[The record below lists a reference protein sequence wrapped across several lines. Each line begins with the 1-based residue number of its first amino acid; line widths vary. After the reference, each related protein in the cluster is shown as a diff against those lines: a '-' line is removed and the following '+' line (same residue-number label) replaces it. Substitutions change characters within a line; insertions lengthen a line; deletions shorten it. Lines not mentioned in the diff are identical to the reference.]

1 MILTCLTSCQGNGC
15 GGACLG
21 RGACGGGVEGS
32 NGGLR
37 DENVH
42 CWESTDH
49 CGDCMMVTQTACME
63 EMTCLLQGVSVGL
76 QGGGDM
82 VVS

>member
-1 MILTCLTSCQGNGC
+1 MILICLTSCQGNGY
-15 GGACLG
+15 GGACRG
-21 RGACGGGVEGS
+21 RVACGEGVEGS

-42 CWESTDH
+42 CWESIGH
-49 CGDCMMVTQTACME
+49 YGDCMMETQTACME
-63 EMTCLLQGVSVGL
+63 EKTCLPQGVGDGL